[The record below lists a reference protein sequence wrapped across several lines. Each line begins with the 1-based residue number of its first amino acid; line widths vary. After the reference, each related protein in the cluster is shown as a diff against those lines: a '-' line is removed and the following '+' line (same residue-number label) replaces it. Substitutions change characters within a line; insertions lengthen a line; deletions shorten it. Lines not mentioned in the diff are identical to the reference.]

1 MITNR
6 ESKDLKMEVKSPQ
19 DEFASLKKS
28 IEAEINE
35 GQKSID
41 DLNSLTTFG
50 MVLNNGFTI
59 TYRNVGSDIVGWV
72 DDF

>member
-1 MITNR
+1 
-6 ESKDLKMEVKSPQ
+6 MEVKSPQ